1 MQFRTIKISNTS
13 DRQKTTTIK
22 AEVNAGFLTISKRQY
37 LRARATLKTSQGDS
51 LMLAPQD
58 NKPDVVA
65 IFDADG
71 AGYGIIR

>member
-1 MQFRTIKISNTS
+1 MKTQLIKISNTS

-22 AEVNAGFLTISKRQY
+22 AEVNAGYVSISKRQY
-37 LRARATLKTSQGDS
+37 LRARATLKASHGDS

-65 IFDADG
+65 IFDKDG

>member
-1 MQFRTIKISNTS
+1 MSKQTIKISNTS
-13 DRQKTTTIK
+13 DRKKTINIK
-22 AEVNAGFLTISKRQY
+22 AEVNAGHVSITKSQY
-37 LRARATLKTSQGDS
+37 LRARRALAASLGDS

-71 AGYGIIR
+71 VGYGIIR